1 MKKYYSTALLASAVF
16 VFAGHSLAQVEV
28 IDRAASPIPAP
39 AEQAQDTASQQGEL
53 FYQLQLLQQEVMQLR
68 GLVEEQGYQLQKLK
82 KQGMERYIDL
92 DGRVAALSKSPQA
105 APSASKQAAP
115 VKPVAA
121 KPVEAQAG
129 EKETYNKA
137 YKLVTEK
144 QFESAL
150 VAFKQFLV
158 DYPAGRYAPN
168 SYYWMGELYQVVNP
182 QDLESARQAFMQLL
196 EQFPQHAKAPDAM
209 YKLGK
214 VYFMKGNKEQARH
227 WLEKVVAEHGGG
239 SSSAADKAAQ
249 FLKANL

>member
-1 MKKYYSTALLASAVF
+1 MKKSYLTALLASAVF
-16 VFAGHSLAQVEV
+16 ALAGHSLAQVEV
-28 IDRAASPIPAP
+28 IDRAASPVPAP
-39 AEQAQDTASQQGEL
+39 AEQPQTAATQQGEL

-92 DGRVAALSKSPQA
+92 DSRVAALSKSPQA
-105 APSASKQAAP
+105 ASSASSQTAP
-115 VKPVAA
+115 VKPVTE
-121 KPVEAQAG
+121 PSQVVQAG
-129 EKETYNKA
+129 EKEAYNKA

-150 VAFKQFLV
+150 ASFRQFLV

-196 EQFPQHAKAPDAM
+196 EQFPEHAKVPDAM

-227 WLEKVVAEHGGG
+227 WLEKVMVEHGGSG
-239 SSSAADKAAQ
+239 SSAPDKASQ
-249 FLKANL
+249 FLKANF